1 MPVRGRAAS
10 ARNAYSCSAASSALA
25 LPGGAAG
32 CADAGEEVKARRRRS
47 SSWRRQTRQIKKP
60 MSAGGVRGGAEQRPE
75 LGRWSQDAL
84 RIWNW
89 PLVGWAR
96 VREPSPAPNWW
107 ETRTG
112 FGGGEGC
119 LGSSARAGIYA
130 APLGTVQSS
139 RRLRAGGGQNE
150 GGNGDGSEEG
160 TGGAG
165 VRTGPS
171 PTRSGRQ
178 GGGED
183 DARQQIGPPTWT
195 ETMRRLGGGE
205 RALLSVLRNPGG
217 GREKVDATG
226 IRDGAQNRRSNAPPT
241 NGMTAT
247 VEGRRVKGVGLWGG
261 LNSED
266 DGVDEGLGI
275 GEYRGGSFV
284 SVCVWVGGGTPF
296 AALSSHGGTGLFVTF
311 GFFGG
316 ALLHV
321 KLL

>member
-25 LPGGAAG
+25 VPGAAAG
-32 CADAGEEVKARRRRS
+32 CADAGEEVKARRRRRR
-47 SSWRRQTRQIKKP
+47 SWRRQTRQIKKP
-60 MSAGGVRGGAEQRPE
+60 MSAGVVRDGTGRGGAEQRPE

-96 VREPSPAPNWW
+96 VQEPSPAPNRW

-130 APLGTVQSS
+130 APPGTVQSS

-171 PTRSGRQ
+171 PRRSGRQ
-178 GGGED
+178 AGRGRGARTTPGNKSGRRPGQKRCGDWEEASERCSQSCGIRAVGG
-183 DARQQIGPPTWT
+183 
-195 ETMRRLGGGE
+195 
-205 RALLSVLRNPGG
+205 
-217 GREKVDATG
+217 EKVDATG

-247 VEGRRVKGVGLWGG
+247 AEERRVKGVG
-261 LNSED
+261 
-266 DGVDEGLGI
+266 
-275 GEYRGGSFV
+275 
-284 SVCVWVGGGTPF
+284 GTEQ
-296 AALSSHGGTGLFVTF
+296 
-311 GFFGG
+311 
-316 ALLHV
+316 
-321 KLL
+321 